1 VIVRHALRG
10 AMLPVVSYLG
20 PAAAGILTGS
30 LVLERIFNVPGMGS
44 HFIEAAQQRDYTL
57 VMGIVLVTTILV
69 YVMNMLVDLSY
80 AVIDPR
86 VKVE

>member
-1 VIVRHALRG
+1 VKHALRG
-10 AMLPVVSYLG
+10 AILPVVSYIG

-30 LVLERIFNVPGMGS
+30 LILERIFNIPGIGS
-44 HFIEAAQQRDYTL
+44 HFIEAAGQRDFTL
-57 VMGIVLVTTILV
+57 AMGIVLLSTVMV

-80 AVIDPR
+80 ALIDPR